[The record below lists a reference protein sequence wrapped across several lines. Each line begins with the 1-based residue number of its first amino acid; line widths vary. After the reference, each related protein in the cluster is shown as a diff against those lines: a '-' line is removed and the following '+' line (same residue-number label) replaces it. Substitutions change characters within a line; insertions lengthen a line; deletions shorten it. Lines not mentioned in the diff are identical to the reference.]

1 MKILA
6 VESSAAAA
14 SVAVCQEG
22 VLLAQSFQNNGKTH
36 SRTILPMLEALLQN
50 CELKLTDMDVIAVA
64 AGPGSFTGLR
74 IGISIAKGLA
84 WQGDLPCI
92 GVSTLEAMA
101 WNLAHMEDFIICPV
115 MDARRNQVYN
125 ALFQSDG
132 RTLNRLCPDRA
143 VGLDVLLNDLA
154 NLKKRKILVGDGA
167 ALCYNYAEKQR
178 EGLLFPPG
186 HLQMQSA
193 WGVACAARLSA
204 ERGEFV
210 PPEKLLPVYLR
221 LSQAERERLERE
233 QAGSKL

>member
-6 VESSAAAA
+6 IESSAAAA
-14 SVAVCQEG
+14 SVAVSEEG

-36 SRTILPMLEALLQN
+36 SRTILPMLEALLKN
-50 CELKLTDMDVIAVA
+50 CELALPDMDVIAVA

-74 IGISIAKGLA
+74 IGISVAKGLA

-101 WNLAHMEDFIICPV
+101 WNLVHMEDFVICPV
-115 MDARRNQVYN
+115 MDARRNEVYN
-125 ALFQSDG
+125 ALFLSDG
-132 RTLNRLCPDRA
+132 KSLRRLCSDRA
-143 VGLDVLLNDLA
+143 VGLPVLLEDLA

-167 ALCYNYAEKQR
+167 TLCYNNAAKQR
-178 EGLLFPPG
+178 EGLFFPPG

-193 WGVACAARLSA
+193 WGVACAARLPA
-204 ERGEFV
+204 ERGELLS
-210 PPEKLLPVYLR
+210 PEKLRPVYLR

-233 QAGSKL
+233 HAGNK